1 MPFFIKIF
9 GRFSLKKIGKT
20 ANFGTTFVS
29 IVCLTMLR
37 MICIIC
43 TELDGLCCQV
53 PTFAVLLP
61 AKIRC
66 LQPALRC

>member
-9 GRFSLKKIGKT
+9 GRFPLKKIGKT
-20 ANFGTTFVS
+20 AKFRTTFVS

-37 MICIIC
+37 MIRIIC
-43 TELDGLCCQV
+43 TELYGLCCQV
-53 PTFAVLLP
+53 PTFAFLLP